1 MKSEINRDQVTW
13 NLKAMVRSLNFRL
26 VSTGSHWK
34 ALSKRIMW
42 LISTTAQDGRRTI
55 KGQDRRQVV
64 HAWTGATAAVQ
75 DRDTDGL
82 NKACHARDVKK

>member
-1 MKSEINRDQVTW
+1 
-13 NLKAMVRSLNFRL
+13 
-26 VSTGSHWK
+26 
-34 ALSKRIMW
+34 MW
-42 LISTTAQDGRRTI
+42 LISTTARDGRPTI

-82 NKACHARDVKK
+82 NKTCHARDVKKWLALGYILAVKQTGLANVLHMGNEENREMEDDT